1 MEDKGKELR
10 KNALN
15 EDELN
20 DVAGGECIGPDFEGI
35 KLESS
40 WDWSGD
46 KPKYSVG
53 MAVEYTCIKSK
64 KVVYAVIDSISADKK
79 GIFGEFVY
87 KIHLEDVGS
96 HGESGECYEHQ
107 IKPLY

>member
-20 DVAGGECIGPDFEGI
+20 DVAGGEC
-35 KLESS
+35 
-40 WDWSGD
+40 
-46 KPKYSVG
+46 
-53 MAVEYTCIKSK
+53 
-64 KVVYAVIDSISADKK
+64 
-79 GIFGEFVY
+79 
-87 KIHLEDVGS
+87 
-96 HGESGECYEHQ
+96 YEHQ